1 MNRWQRASITF
12 LIALGVVVFLSGCP
26 TEKDAVRTL
35 AGSKGVI
42 EREMGRHGECNP
54 ANAAAVPKTTICDAL
69 NRAIP
74 AQHAAVLALD
84 AYCSSNDYLTN
95 QGKCLPP
102 TDPNAKKELQ
112 AKLTTAIQ
120 NLSPLIASVKS
131 AGGAA
136 Q

>member
-1 MNRWQRASITF
+1 MSKLQRASITF
-12 LIALGVVVFLSGCP
+12 LIALGLVVFLSGCP

-42 EREMGRHGECNP
+42 EKEMGRHGECNP
-54 ANAAAVPKTTICDAL
+54 ANGAVPKTTVCDAL

-84 AYCSSNDYLTN
+84 AYCSSTDYLTN

-112 AKLTTAIQ
+112 AKLTTAIS
-120 NLSPLIASVKS
+120 NLSPIIASVKS